1 MYIIENSGNLINS
14 LNPISLNNMKLNNG
28 YHVFEL
34 PRSQELLNFMM
45 KKIKI
50 KFNYFNNKQKAQY
63 ALFIF
68 GVWGHLP
75 NAD

>member
-1 MYIIENSGNLINS
+1 MKVLTSFIISTL
-14 LNPISLNNMKLNNG
+14 
-28 YHVFEL
+28 
-34 PRSQELLNFMM
+34 R
-45 KKIKI
+45 
-50 KFNYFNNKQKAQY
+50 FNYFNNKQKAQY